1 MYPLWKRV
9 RNHRALPYLSLSSWP
24 AVFLL
29 RGEAPLAMSWPAR
42 GALIHSRSDASAV
55 EAEGARDAD
64 ADCECGE
71 IAEKQR

>member
-1 MYPLWKRV
+1 
-9 RNHRALPYLSLSSWP
+9 
-24 AVFLL
+24 
-29 RGEAPLAMSWPAR
+29 MSWPAR